1 MTKPNFIIIP
11 VCVGFFLSFIIGLI
25 SNVAFGVV
33 LLRALIFAV
42 LFGVLGFGVGI
53 VFQRFLLDSSDLEG
67 GSEASAG
74 PRQGSV
80 VDLSIGDEP
89 LEEDENG
96 PDFYVR
102 KDISS
107 SDHMKHPEPSSGST
121 GEAPASISHL
131 ITEQGS
137 VSTVAS
143 QEQFKPIALGTS
155 SQGGS
160 QGNAAGGSG
169 DGDILPEIGDLSMIG
184 SKDEEV
190 VPSVGMD
197 LPIANGMETSQG
209 RSNVGTSSDSQT
221 IAQAIRTV
229 LARDS

>member
-11 VCVGFFLSFIIGLI
+11 VCVGFFLSFIVGLI

-67 GSEASAG
+67 GGEVSAG

-107 SDHMKHPEPSSGST
+107 SDHMKHPAQSSGSPSESP
-121 GEAPASISHL
+121 GSVSHP
-131 ITEQGS
+131 ITEQES
-137 VSTVAS
+137 ASTVAPKD
-143 QEQFKPIALGTS
+143 QFKPISLGTS
-155 SQGGS
+155 SQGES
-160 QGNAAGGSG
+160 QGNATGGPG
-169 DGDILPEIGDLSMIG
+169 DDDILPEIGDLSMIA
-184 SKDEEV
+184 SKDEDI

>member
-11 VCVGFFLSFIIGLI
+11 VCVGFFLSLIVGLI
-25 SNVAFGVV
+25 SSVAFGVI

-42 LFGVLGFGVGI
+42 LFGVLGFGIGI
-53 VFQRFLLDSSDLEG
+53 VFQRFLLDASDLEG
-67 GSEASAG
+67 GSESSSNV
-74 PRQGSV
+74 RQGSV

-102 KDISS
+102 RDISS
-107 SDHMKHPEPSSGST
+107 PDHSRQLEGSSTQGEGAVHKGEDGKGS
-121 GEAPASISHL
+121 
-131 ITEQGS
+131 S
-137 VSTVAS
+137 VAA
-143 QEQFKPIALGTS
+143 QEQFKPITFGAPAGS
-155 SQGGS
+155 ASQENLTGGF
-160 QGNAAGGSG
+160 AG
-169 DGDILPEIGDLSMIG
+169 DDDILPEIGDLSMI
-184 SKDEEV
+184 SSAEDDM
-190 VPSVGMD
+190 VPSAGMD

-209 RSNVGTSSDSQT
+209 RSNVGTSSDSHT

>member
-11 VCVGFFLSFIIGLI
+11 VCVGFFLSFIVGLI

-33 LLRALIFAV
+33 LLRALVFAV

-67 GSEASAG
+67 GAEASVG

-107 SDHMKHPEPSSGST
+107 SDHMKHPERSADSA
-121 GEAPASISHL
+121 GEAPASASHPM
-131 ITEQGS
+131 TEQGS
-137 VSTVAS
+137 ASTVAP
-143 QEQFKPIALGTS
+143 QEPFKPIALGTP
-155 SQGGS
+155 SQGAS
-160 QGNAAGGSG
+160 QENAAGGSG
-169 DGDILPEIGDLSMIG
+169 GDDILPEIGDLSMIA
-184 SKDEEV
+184 SKDEDID
-190 VPSVGMD
+190 PSVGMNM
-197 LPIANGMETSQG
+197 PIANGMETSQG
-209 RSNVGTSSDSQT
+209 RGNAGTSSDSQT